1 MDDTPVYNL
10 KAVVRK
16 TGLKPD
22 TLRAWER
29 RYGLPT
35 PDRSGGGHRLYS
47 ERDIQVLKW
56 LVARQQA
63 GLSISRAAELWHRL
77 TEQGQD
83 PAVMPEY
90 ATAAIAPRTPVLMA
104 GQALEDLRDAWLE
117 ACLGFDEPRAE
128 AALNQAL
135 AQFPA
140 ESILLGLL
148 IPALAEIGERW
159 YRGEVTPHQEHF
171 ASELAQRRVE
181 SLLAAAPNPVRAGRV
196 LVTCPPDEQHTFMP
210 LALTLLLRRRG
221 WEVTY
226 LGANAPRAQLEQ
238 ALDSVRPQLCI
249 IAAQTL
255 HAASQML
262 SLAHVLQAKGIP
274 LAFGGTAFVVRPGL
288 ASRIPG
294 HYLGDRLE
302 ESLEILES
310 LMATPLPSPEAQVGS
325 EALVS
330 LLPLF
335 LDRRLHID
343 GQLTAE
349 LPPSSIPR
357 EQLRSG
363 IDNLGQAIADGLSL
377 GELNLVA
384 ADLSWVE
391 GLAANAGVPAERLT
405 AFLRAYSRALA
416 DQLGPQGRPI
426 VEWLDRMI
434 GNGLKRSTGG

>member
-1 MDDTPVYNL
+1 MNDTPAYNL
-10 KAVVRK
+10 KAVVCE

-47 ERDIQVLKW
+47 QRDIQVLKW

-77 TEQGQD
+77 TKQGQD

-90 ATAAIAPRTPVLMA
+90 AAAGIAPHAPVLIA
-104 GQALEDLRDAWLE
+104 GQALEELRAEWLE
-117 ACLGFDEPRAE
+117 ASLAFDEPRAE
-128 AALNQAL
+128 AALSQAL

-148 IPALAEIGERW
+148 VPALSEIGERW

-181 SLLAAAPNPVRAGRV
+181 SLLAATPNPVLAGRI
-196 LVTCPPDEQHTFMP
+196 LVTCPPDEQHTFVP
-210 LALTLLLRRRG
+210 LVLTLLLRRRG
-221 WEVTY
+221 WAVTY
-226 LGANAPRAQLEQ
+226 LGANVPHAQFEQ
-238 ALDSVRPQLCI
+238 TLNSVRPRLCVM
-249 IAAQTL
+249 AAQTL

-262 SLAHVLQAKGIP
+262 PMAHLLQAKGIP
-274 LAFGGTAFVVRPGL
+274 LAFGGTAFLTRPGL
-288 ASRIPG
+288 AKRLPG

-302 ESLEILES
+302 DSLDTLET
-310 LMATPLPSPEAQVGS
+310 LLASPPPAPAPVPITEDQV
-325 EALVS
+325 A

-335 LDRRLHID
+335 LARRAHID
-343 GQLTAE
+343 AQLLAK
-349 LPPSSIPR
+349 IPANAIPA
-357 EQLRSG
+357 EQLHSG

-377 GELNLVA
+377 GDLDLVA
-384 ADLSWVE
+384 TELTWVE
-391 GLAANAGVPAERLT
+391 GLITHAKVPAERLS
-405 AFLRAYSRALA
+405 AFLRAYAQALE
-416 DQLGPQGRPI
+416 DQLGLEGRPLA
-426 VEWLDRMI
+426 EWLDRLI
-434 GNGLKRSTGG
+434 RNGPKPSTGG

>member
-10 KAVVRK
+10 KAVVRE

-77 TEQGQD
+77 SEQGQD

-90 ATAAIAPRTPVLMA
+90 AAARMAPRTRVLMA
-104 GQALEDLRDAWLE
+104 GQALEELRRAWLE
-117 ACLGFDEPRAE
+117 ACLAFDETASE
-128 AALNQAL
+128 AALTQSL
-135 AQFPA
+135 AQFPV
-140 ESILLGLL
+140 ESIGLGLL

-181 SLLAAAPNPVRAGRV
+181 SLLGATPNPVRTERI
-196 LVTCPPDEQHTFMP
+196 LVTCPPHEQHSFVP
-210 LALTLLLRRRG
+210 LLLTLLLRRRG
-221 WEVTY
+221 WAVTY
-226 LGANAPRAQLEQ
+226 LGANAPHAQFAQ
-238 ALDSVRPQLCI
+238 TLDSVRPRVCVM
-249 IAAQTL
+249 AAQTL

-262 SLAHVLQAKGIP
+262 PLAHLLQSKGIP
-274 LAFGGTAFVVRPGL
+274 LAFGGTAFVARLGL
-288 ASRIPG
+288 AKRIPG

-302 ESLEILES
+302 DSLDMLEALLAS
-310 LMATPLPSPEAQVGS
+310 PLSAPSPAPIDAEMIP
-325 EALVS
+325 

-335 LDRRLHID
+335 LERRPRID
-343 GQLTAE
+343 AQLLAE
-349 LPPSSIPR
+349 IRPNSIPP

-377 GELNLVA
+377 GDLALVA
-384 ADLSWVE
+384 ADLTWVE
-391 GLAANAGVPAERLT
+391 GLMTHANVPTERLH
-405 AFLRAYSRALA
+405 AFLRAYARALE
-416 DQLGPQGRPI
+416 DQLGSEGRP
-426 VEWLDRMI
+426 VVGWLDRLI
-434 GNGLKRSTGG
+434 RNGSKRTTGG

>member
-10 KAVVRK
+10 KAVVRE

-47 ERDIQVLKW
+47 ERDIQILKW

-77 TEQGQD
+77 SEQGQD
-83 PAVMPEY
+83 PAELPEY
-90 ATAAIAPRTPVLMA
+90 AAAGIAPRAPVLMA
-104 GQALEDLRDAWLE
+104 GQALEELRAEWLE
-117 ACLGFDEPRAE
+117 ACMAFDEPRAE
-128 AALNQAL
+128 AALSQAL

-140 ESILLGLL
+140 ESILLALLVPGLS
-148 IPALAEIGERW
+148 EIGERW

-181 SLLAAAPNPVRAGRV
+181 SLLGATPNPVLAGRI
-196 LVTCPPDEQHTFMP
+196 LVTCPPDEQHTFVP
-210 LALTLLLRRRG
+210 LVLTLLLRRRG
-221 WEVTY
+221 WSVTY
-226 LGANAPRAQLEQ
+226 LGANAPYAQFEQ
-238 ALDSVRPQLCI
+238 TLDSVRPRLCVM
-249 IAAQTL
+249 AAQTL

-262 SLAHVLQAKGIP
+262 PMAHLLQSKGVP
-274 LAFGGTAFVVRPGL
+274 LAFGGTAFLVRPAL
-288 ASRIPG
+288 ARRIPG

-302 ESLEILES
+302 DSLDMLEMILI
-310 LMATPLPSPEAQVGS
+310 SPPPAAQVPPIGANLS
-325 EALVS
+325 S

-335 LDRRLHID
+335 LARRARID
-343 GQLTAE
+343 AQLIAE
-349 LPPSSIPR
+349 IPANAIPD

-377 GELNLVA
+377 GDLDLVA
-384 ADLSWVE
+384 PELTWVE
-391 GLAANAGVPAERLT
+391 GLIAHAKVPAERLT
-405 AFLRAYSRALA
+405 AFLRAYARALE
-416 DQLGPQGRPI
+416 DQIGSEGRP
-426 VEWLDRMI
+426 VVAWLEQLIR
-434 GNGLKRSTGG
+434 NGSNRSAGG